1 MTAVSA
7 SGPSPP
13 PDAIRASGYRAVH
26 SACVGVLFVDAAAF
40 SAEAARAPE
49 SWRWAYA
56 RALTAA
62 VISEAT
68 NRERD
73 SAFAAAFAESACRV
87 GLGLL
92 PSDGGG
98 REAPDLPLPAAMARE
113 LATRWGVPT
122 PILDVLSGDPS
133 APEGALARLVE
144 LSDVV
149 TRRIGLGVP
158 RSTPLARAAVD
169 EAEQAVDSYV
179 ALLGGLD
186 RYQRRIEHMMAAA
199 NLTSARAA

>member
-1 MTAVSA
+1 M
-7 SGPSPP
+7 
-13 PDAIRASGYRAVH
+13 
-26 SACVGVLFVDAAAF
+26 
-40 SAEAARAPE
+40 
-49 SWRWAYA
+49 
-56 RALTAA
+56 TAA